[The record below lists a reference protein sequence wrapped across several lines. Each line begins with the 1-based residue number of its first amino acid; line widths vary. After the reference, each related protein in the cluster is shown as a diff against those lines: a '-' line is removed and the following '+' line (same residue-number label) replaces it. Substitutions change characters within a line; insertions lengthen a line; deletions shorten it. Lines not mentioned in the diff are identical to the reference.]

1 MGIIINHYKDPYST
15 TSRMESKSGFFVA
28 HLKLSL
34 KDLNNIWY
42 QLLPSDPFDGP
53 QMKVTSP
60 LERATGK
67 NLEQVYSGLIWVAV
81 FSSVTQTGFNYSVC
95 ILNCAGLNCG

>member
-1 MGIIINHYKDPYST
+1 MFTPKKRGKIEPIL
-15 TSRMESKSGFFVA
+15 ELGFLIG
-28 HLKLSL
+28 LKLT
-34 KDLNNIWY
+34 KDNNE

-81 FSSVTQTGFNYSVC
+81 FSSVTQTGFNYSVYS